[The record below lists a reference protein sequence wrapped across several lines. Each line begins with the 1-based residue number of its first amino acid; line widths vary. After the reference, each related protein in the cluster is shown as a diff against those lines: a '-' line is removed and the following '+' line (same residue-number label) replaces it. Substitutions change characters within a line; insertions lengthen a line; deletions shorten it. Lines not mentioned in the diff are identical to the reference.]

1 MHLIFLHYTEIP
13 HDKLLD
19 ILCKVV
25 NFVFKG
31 GIRDYILI
39 NKEGC
44 TSWSS
49 KKREHHFIST
59 KSLLK
64 EAIKFLLHNCFLS
77 IGNIIMIQVI
87 GIPRDLTQHH
97 FLQTSQGLLQN
108 LNLGCSRNLVSF
120 MRFMNVVSDAAFRHC
135 SSIIVD

>member
-44 TSWSS
+44 NLRKESI
-49 KKREHHFIST
+49 IS
-59 KSLLK
+59 
-64 EAIKFLLHNCFLS
+64 FLLN
-77 IGNIIMIQVI
+77 
-87 GIPRDLTQHH
+87 
-97 FLQTSQGLLQN
+97 
-108 LNLGCSRNLVSF
+108 
-120 MRFMNVVSDAAFRHC
+120 HC
-135 SSIIVD
+135 LKKQ